1 MFDHLNVCNAFN
13 RSDDV
18 RNIVKREVMCQTVYG
33 NAKCGTKPLNLNMFI
48 GV

>member
-1 MFDHLNVCNAFN
+1 MFDHLNVCNVCN
-13 RSDDV
+13 LCDDV

-33 NAKCGTKPLNLNMFI
+33 NAKFGTKPLNLNMFI